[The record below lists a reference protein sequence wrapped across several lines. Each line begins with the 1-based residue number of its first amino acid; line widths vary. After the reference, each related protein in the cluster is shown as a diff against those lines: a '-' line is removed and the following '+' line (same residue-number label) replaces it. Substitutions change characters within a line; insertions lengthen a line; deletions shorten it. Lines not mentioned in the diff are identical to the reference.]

1 MNCEFPPRSICV
13 ITSPALL
20 RQRNFLLLW
29 GGQGISIFGSM
40 LSAIARPF
48 LILRIGG
55 GVGGMSVV
63 LALTSLP
70 FVFLALPAGAWIDRW
85 DRKRTMIISDI
96 ARGLAI
102 GSLMIALLIGHVS
115 LAIIYASA
123 LGEGIGTVF
132 FSLAETASLPQV
144 VSKEQLS
151 LATNYNQALFSIAFL
166 AGPPLGGA
174 LFALNS
180 FLPFSLDALSFLIS
194 IISLRLITV
203 PFQQPRPVSQPHLLR
218 EISEGI
224 LWLWHEPQSRYLTV
238 VYSLVNIALG
248 GSVLI
253 FIQLVA
259 RALPHVSARAL
270 PAFTGTLLTFA
281 GIGGILGSIVCAG
294 LLQCFTLPRLI
305 CGSLWLQGSILTL
318 LVVAP
323 GYVGLAVL
331 FVASYFLW
339 PSFNAALSG
348 YRLARIPDQL
358 QGRVNSVYRLCGY
371 GADPVGALLIGILLS
386 HTGIVVT
393 TLARGLFILGIALL
407 TSITFRRQVM
417 TSA

>member
-1 MNCEFPPRSICV
+1 M

-55 GVGGMSVV
+55 GVSGVSIV

-85 DRKRTMIISDI
+85 DRKWTMIISDI

-102 GSLMIALLIGHVS
+102 GSLMIALMIGHIS
-115 LAIIYASA
+115 LALIYASA
-123 LGEGIGTVF
+123 LVEGIGTVF

-174 LFALNS
+174 LFALNPI
-180 FLPFSLDALSFLIS
+180 LPFSSDALSFLIS

-203 PFQQPRPVSQPHLLR
+203 PFQQPHTPTQARMFH
-218 EISEGI
+218 EIGEGI
-224 LWLWHEPQSRYLTV
+224 LWLWHDPLSRYLTV
-238 VYSLVNIALG
+238 MNSLINVALG

-253 FIQLVA
+253 FIRLVA
-259 RALPHVSARAL
+259 RALPHVSAQAL

-281 GIGGILGSIVCAG
+281 GIGGILGAVLCAR
-294 LLQCFTLPRLI
+294 LLQYFTLPRLI
-305 CGSLWLQGSILTL
+305 SGSLWVQGGILTL
-318 LVVAP
+318 LIVAP
-323 GYVGLAVL
+323 GYIGLAVL

-339 PSFNAALSG
+339 PSFNAATRG

-371 GADPVGALLIGILLS
+371 VADPAGALLIGLLLS
-386 HTGIVVT
+386 HAGIVVT
-393 TLARGLFILGIALL
+393 ALTRGLFILGIALL
-407 TSITFRRQVM
+407 TTITFSHQKFLREPEKPI
-417 TSA
+417 